1 MMTRHGV
8 NVREKNVGFKLLEG
22 RSPKKKEKKKSQMDY
37 GLFGNLEK
45 VFTFALK
52 VLLIFSRDHP

>member
-1 MMTRHGV
+1 MMTHHGL

-22 RSPKKKEKKKSQMDY
+22 RSPKKKNKIKKPN

-45 VFTFALK
+45 IFTFALK